1 VVARALGR
9 TNECS
14 VMCLAGDVC
23 ERFMTATKLLLIRLA
38 NDASGTVVRRLTDVP
53 QEALE
58 DELLP
63 NCKTRECQQ
72 ERCLQL
78 FRNPIR
84 GKIINT
90 RRRYN
95 TVIKEDISYEQ
106 NHA

>member
-1 VVARALGR
+1 MICDVF
-9 TNECS
+9 NQC
-14 VMCLAGDVC
+14 DVC
-23 ERFMTATKLLLIRLA
+23 ERFMTATKLQYPTRLA
-38 NDASGTVVRRLTDVP
+38 NDASGTVVGKLTDVP

-90 RRRYN
+90 RRRYT
-95 TVIKEDISYEQ
+95 TVTLRRI
-106 NHA
+106 